1 MRKFKY
7 DWILDD
13 TFFGSI
19 FGVLCY
25 YGCLAQYYYS
35 LEMCAE
41 NFWVTCHEFSN
52 LLSYNR

>member
-41 NFWVTCHEFSN
+41 NFWVICHEFSN